1 MAINLISPGIQVTE
15 VDQPPV
21 VLTLGT
27 TAGGTAGRFR
37 WGPIEEATLVQ
48 SESELV
54 SKFGT
59 PNATNIVDFLT
70 AANYI
75 SYSPNLYVVREDCT
89 NALNATAEA
98 TTGSGSSGTGLLIKN
113 DDVWDASYSSGSGDV
128 GPWAAK
134 YAGALGNS
142 IQVSTCASSA
152 AWQSTLTGTWTVAA
166 GGTAVVGTSGSANT
180 EVNVGDLL
188 VIAGRSIKVAS
199 VTNADYLTLESAH
212 ITGATGATVTRRWEY
227 FGQFDS
233 APGTSTYVSDRGGS
247 GDEMHI
253 VVVDKGGTIT
263 GVAGTLLE
271 KFQQVSKA
279 DGAKTDTGASN
290 YYKDVV
296 SNGSEWIRWMD
307 HENGTNWG
315 GNTATSYTG
324 STNSP
329 VAPVS
334 YRLAGGSDGLAPTD
348 TQKIAAFNIFA
359 NKANIAINLMP
370 MGAVSATVIN
380 TVVADI
386 AEQRKDTMV
395 CVSPEYS
402 DVVNQAGS
410 EVTNITSFADTVSKS
425 TYVVFDSNWKYQYDK
440 YNDTYVYVPCNA
452 DTAGVMAR
460 TDFNLAPWNSPAG
473 YTKGTFLNVTKLAWN
488 PNEAERDLLYKVS
501 INPIFSQTGKG
512 TVLFGDKTFVL
523 RGTSFNRINVRRLF
537 IELQKTIGDYA
548 GNVLFDENNQATRTG
563 FINTIE
569 PYLRDVQAQRG
580 ITDFR
585 IVCDETNNPDSVVNA
600 NEFICD
606 IYVRPTSSVNFIQL
620 NFVSVRG
627 SISFNELG
635 A

>member
-1 MAINLISPGIQVTE
+1 
-15 VDQPPV
+15 
-21 VLTLGT
+21 VLTIGT

-48 SESELV
+48 SESDLV
-54 SKFGT
+54 SKFGA
-59 PNATNIVDFLT
+59 PNATNVVDFLT

-75 SYSPNLYVVREDCT
+75 SYSPNLYVVRQEGA
-89 NALNATAEA
+89 NVLNATAED
-98 TTGSGSSGTGLLIKN
+98 TTGGNGAGTGLLIKN
-113 DDVWDASYSSGSGDV
+113 DDVWEASYSTGSGNV

-152 AWQSTLTGTWTVAA
+152 AWQSTLTGTWTVGA
-166 GGTAVVGTSGSANT
+166 GSTIVVGAGGSANT
-180 EVNVGDLL
+180 EVTVGDL
-188 VIAGRSIKVAS
+188 IIIGGRSIKVAS
-199 VTNADYLTLESAH
+199 VTNANYLTLESAH
-212 ITGATGATVTRRWEY
+212 ITGATGATATRRWEY

-233 APGTSTYVSDRGGS
+233 EPGTSTYVSDRGGS

-263 GVAGTLLE
+263 NVAGTVLE

-279 DGAKTDTGASN
+279 EGAKTDTGASN
-290 YYKDVV
+290 YYKDVITTR
-296 SNGSEWIRWMD
+296 SEFIRWMD
-307 HENGTNWG
+307 HESGTNWG

-329 VAPVS
+329 VVPVG
-334 YRLAGGSDGLAPTD
+334 YRLAGGSDGSTPTD
-348 TQKIAAFNIFA
+348 TQKIAAFNVFA
-359 NKANIAINLMP
+359 NKANISINLMP

-380 TVVADI
+380 TVIADI
-386 AEQRKDTMV
+386 AEQRKDVMV
-395 CVSPEYS
+395 CVSPEQS

-410 EVTNITSFADTVSKS
+410 EVTNILDFAATVSKS
-425 TYVVFDSNWKYQYDK
+425 TYVVFDSNWKFQYDK

-488 PNEAERDLLYKVS
+488 PNEAERDLLYKQSV
-501 INPIFSQTGKG
+501 NPIFTQTGRG

-537 IELQKTIGDYA
+537 IELQKTIGDFA
-548 GNVLFDENNQATRTG
+548 GNVLFDENNQASRTA
-563 FINTIE
+563 FINTID

-585 IVCDETNNPDSVVNA
+585 VVCDETNNTDSVVNA

-606 IYVRPTSSVNFIQL
+606 IFVRPTSSVNFIQL

-627 SISFNELG
+627 SISFAELG